1 MEWKGF
7 HDMKRFRYLLVS
19 VLGLALVGS
28 VATAAVMSNKNSYN
42 VMAENATISATPAA
56 NTMEKVKTI
65 TIVVEDIVEAD
76 WPDTYGLKYHSWQTR
91 TVFDDDSLLETDNSR
106 YFYEGDGNQYD
117 STTAYNP
124 VYELI
129 NPGQV
134 VNGTLQATTDTSIYR
149 DQLNSVVTF
158 HFPWYVT
165 SMKMELLFAQ
175 GDYLWQGQNYE
186 ITAPG
191 TYYFYQCNYQNEE
204 SQKKYCNWNISYVA
218 DDVNCYVEVNAQE
231 KQFLIDYFSVVH
243 RVDADLSIC
252 SSDVNVTDLEN
263 LLTQYDALDEEVR
276 STVNKAADTNILYN
290 GTLSTV
296 EEVMAYLRT
305 YIPSLKKEASLNAAL
320 TFNGNRDNSL
330 LIVGVG
336 SVGLLSAFGVAY
348 FVHQKKKRA

>member
-1 MEWKGF
+1 
-7 HDMKRFRYLLVS
+7 MKRSRYLLVS

-76 WPDTYGLKYHSWQTR
+76 WPNTYGLKYHSWQTR

-106 YFYEGDGNQYD
+106 YFYEGDGNQYK

-134 VNGTLQATTDTSIYR
+134 VNGTLQKTTDTSIYR

-165 SMKMELLFAQ
+165 SMKMQLLFAQ
-175 GDYLWQGQNYE
+175 DHYLWQGQNYE

-191 TYYFYQCNYQNEE
+191 TYYFWQCKHTGTSE
-204 SQKKYCNWNISYVA
+204 SRNTKYCEWAVSPEP
-218 DDVNCYVEVNAQE
+218 DDPRSLVEVNAQY
-231 KQFLIDYFSVVH
+231 KKFLTDYFSVVQ
-243 RVDADLSIC
+243 RNGEDLSIC
-252 SSDVNVTDLEN
+252 AADENVVDLRN
-263 LLTQYDALDEEVR
+263 LLTQYDALSEDVR
-276 STVNKAADTNILYN
+276 AEVNKAADSNIIYN
-290 GTLSTV
+290 GQLSTV
-296 EEVMAYLRT
+296 EVVMDYLRD
-305 YIPSLKKEASLNAAL
+305 YVPSLEKEAELASSLI
-320 TFNGNRDNSL
+320 FNSSSDNSL
-330 LIVGVG
+330 LIAGVA
-336 SVGLLSAFGVAY
+336 SLGLLSVVGVAY
-348 FVHQKKKRA
+348 FINQKKKRA

>member
-1 MEWKGF
+1 
-7 HDMKRFRYLLVS
+7 MKRSRYLLVS

-42 VMAENATISATPAA
+42 VMAENATISPTPAA

-106 YFYEGDGNQYD
+106 YFYEDDGDQYD

-124 VYELI
+124 VYDLI

-134 VNGTLQATTDTSIYR
+134 MNGTLQATTDTSIYR

-165 SMKMELLFAQ
+165 SMKMQLLFAQ
-175 GDYLWQGQNYE
+175 GGILFQGQNCE

-191 TYYFYQCNYQNEE
+191 TYYFYECIFKEDKG
-204 SQKKYCNWNISYVA
+204 SKKLCNWNISYVEE
-218 DDVNCYVEVNAQE
+218 DDKSYVEVNSQE
-231 KQFLIDYFSVVH
+231 KQFLTNYFSVVH

-252 SSDVNVTDLEN
+252 SSDVNVIDLEN
-263 LLTQYDALDEEVR
+263 LLAQYDALDEEVR
-276 STVNKAADTNILYN
+276 NTVNKAADTNILYN
-290 GTLSTV
+290 GSLSTV
-296 EEVMAYLRT
+296 EEIMAYLRT
-305 YIPSLKKEASLNAAL
+305 YIPSLKKEASINAAL
-320 TFNGNRDNSL
+320 TFNGNSDNSL
-330 LIVGVG
+330 LLVGVG
-336 SVGLLSAFGVAY
+336 SVGLLSVVGVAY
-348 FVHQKKKRA
+348 FINQKKKRA

>member
-1 MEWKGF
+1 
-7 HDMKRFRYLLVS
+7 MKRFRYLLVS

-65 TIVVEDIVEAD
+65 TIVVQDIVEAD
-76 WPDTYGLKYHSWQTR
+76 WPNTYGLKYHSWQTR

-117 STTAYNP
+117 SPTAYNP

-134 VNGTLQATTDTSIYR
+134 VNGTLQKTTDTSIYC
-149 DQLNSVVTF
+149 DQLNSEVTF

-165 SMKMELLFAQ
+165 SMKMQLLFAQ
-175 GDYLWQGQNYE
+175 DGILWQGQNCE

-191 TYYFYQCNYQNEE
+191 TYYFHQCDYKNGEWP
-204 SQKKYCNWNISYVA
+204 KKYCEWQIRYDGE
-218 DDVNCYVEVNAQE
+218 DDKSYVEVNSQE
-231 KQFLIDYFSVVH
+231 KHFLTDYFSVVH

-252 SSDVNVTDLEN
+252 SSDVNVIDLEN
-263 LLTQYDALDEEVR
+263 LLAQYDALDEEVR
-276 STVNKAADTNILYN
+276 NTVNKAADTNILYN
-290 GTLSTV
+290 GSLSTV
-296 EEVMAYLRT
+296 EEIMAYLRT
-305 YIPSLKKEASLNAAL
+305 YIPSLKKEASINAAL
-320 TFNGNRDNSL
+320 TFNGNSDNSL
-330 LIVGVG
+330 LIAGVA
-336 SVGLLSAFGVAY
+336 SLGLLSVVGVAY
-348 FVHQKKKRA
+348 FINQKKKRA

>member
-1 MEWKGF
+1 
-7 HDMKRFRYLLVS
+7 MKRFRYLLVS

-65 TIVVEDIVEAD
+65 TIVVQDIVEAD
-76 WPDTYGLKYHSWQTR
+76 WPNTYGLKYHSWQTR

-117 STTAYNP
+117 SPTAYNP

-134 VNGTLQATTDTSIYR
+134 VNGTLQKTTDTSIYC
-149 DQLNSVVTF
+149 DQLNSEVTF

-165 SMKMELLFAQ
+165 SMKMQLLFAQ
-175 GDYLWQGQNYE
+175 DGILWQGQNCE

-191 TYYFYQCNYQNEE
+191 TYYFYQCDYKNGEWP
-204 SQKKYCNWNISYVA
+204 KKYCEWQIRYDGE
-218 DDVNCYVEVNAQE
+218 DDKSYVEVNSQE
-231 KQFLIDYFSVVH
+231 KHFLTDYFSVVH

-252 SSDVNVTDLEN
+252 SSDVNVIDLEN
-263 LLTQYDALDEEVR
+263 LLAQYDALDEEVR
-276 STVNKAADTNILYN
+276 NTVNKAADTNILYN
-290 GTLSTV
+290 GSLSTV
-296 EEVMAYLRT
+296 EEIMAYLRT
-305 YIPSLKKEASLNAAL
+305 YIPSLKKEASINAAL
-320 TFNGNRDNSL
+320 TFNGNSDNSL
-330 LIVGVG
+330 LIAGVA
-336 SVGLLSAFGVAY
+336 SLGLLSVVGVAY
-348 FVHQKKKRA
+348 FINQKKKRA